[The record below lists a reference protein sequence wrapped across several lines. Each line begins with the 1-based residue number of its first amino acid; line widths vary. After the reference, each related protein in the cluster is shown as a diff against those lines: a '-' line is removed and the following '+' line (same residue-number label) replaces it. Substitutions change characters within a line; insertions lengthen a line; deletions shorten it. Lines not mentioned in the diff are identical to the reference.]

1 MNVYVRKE
9 EKCKNM
15 KVLRNI
21 YGKKLLS
28 ISIFLLITLNI
39 LGGLDVNLTNVSA
52 VDSPYIAVVPQNTV
66 DSTLRPGMNFTVSIY
81 TNCTNWDITSYQFN
95 LSYNPDVLQ
104 GVEVVNGDLI
114 VGGSAQFQSGKFN
127 DTSGELSLTVGFY
140 FAEGEVHA
148 GPGTLANV
156 TFTVAGKGISNI
168 TIGDRTKLIGWNF
181 FDEEPYDIIDAATMP
196 SHIQH
201 GYFDNRFSHDVAVN
215 TVTVPPKANNRSVV
229 PVGVEI
235 VNLGSS
241 NEMANVTV
249 YYDSTYLD
257 SQNVTLLVGENKT
270 VSFNWKTAT
279 ILLVAHDVAVNTVT
293 VPAEATIGSVV
304 PVGVEI
310 VNLGSSN
317 EMANV
322 TVYYDSTY
330 LDSQNVTLLVGENKT
345 VSFTWVEA
353 GQPAVFWVLTR
364 NFGLYN
370 ETFEVKVAISND
382 TALVEVQTKNITLHG
397 LAVEQ
402 TLFSWNT
409 AGVAP
414 DSYTVKVEAVLVG
427 DDDLSNNQ
435 KTRLIRVIVPPIAS
449 FTFSPSEPIVNGTVT
464 FNASASYDPD
474 PNGEIDKYTWNFGDG
489 NNATG
494 VIATHNYTATGIY
507 TVNLTVTDKDGL
519 KDTFTTDVSVIL
531 RDIAITGV
539 TPSADTAQIGETVS
553 INVTVRNNGSKKETF
568 NVTVHYDD
576 DIIATQSVTEL
587 ASGAA
592 KSLTFS
598 WDTSDVEAGM
608 YTIKAVATILTGE
621 TNTAD
626 NTLTDGT
633 VTIQTPPALDIL
645 PYAVAGGAAI
655 IIIVAAAIYLLKIRK
670 PT

>member
-127 DTSGELSLTVGFY
+127 NTSGELSLTVGFY
-140 FAEGEVHA
+140 FAKGEVNA

-270 VSFNWKTAT
+270 VSFNWNTTGITQNTYTVNATVTVSGDGDLTDNWKTAT
-279 ILLVAHDVAVNTVT
+279 ILISVHDVAILSITAD
-293 VPAEATIGSVV
+293 P
-304 PVGVEI
+304 
-310 VNLGSSN
+310 
-317 EMANV
+317 
-322 TVYYDSTY
+322 
-330 LDSQNVTLLVGENKT
+330 
-345 VSFTWVEA
+345 WVEA